1 MTEQTSATE
10 SDRPHCVVA
19 DDEPRLR
26 QVLGRL
32 MRQEGFT
39 CHEAASGVEGL
50 ELVGRLP
57 VSLVLTDLRMPH
69 MDGLELLRELRA
81 RHPDVAVVMITAVAD
96 VDMAVRALT
105 LGATD
110 YLTKPFN
117 LDEVRARVAQA
128 MEKRRLRLEIR
139 DYQEHLEARVA
150 VQARRIEELFLAGIQ
165 SLVEALE
172 VKDPYTRGHSD
183 RVSRYSVEIARALGM
198 DADMV
203 RQVELG
209 GHVHDVG
216 KIGVRE
222 AVLNKPGPLTDD
234 EYLHIMQHPVVGWQ
248 ILAPLMSDAPVAL
261 GIVRSHHER
270 WDGEGIPDRLA
281 GTDIPYEA
289 RIAAVADAFD
299 AMTSTRPYR
308 PGRRMS
314 VSAAIEEMEAHS
326 GLQFD
331 PDILEVFVRLVR
343 EGAVDDVIASAE
355 RPTPVVGTAAVRAPE

>member
-165 SLVEALE
+165 SLV
-172 VKDPYTRGHSD
+172 
-183 RVSRYSVEIARALGM
+183 
-198 DADMV
+198 
-203 RQVELG
+203 
-209 GHVHDVG
+209 
-216 KIGVRE
+216 
-222 AVLNKPGPLTDD
+222 
-234 EYLHIMQHPVVGWQ
+234 
-248 ILAPLMSDAPVAL
+248 
-261 GIVRSHHER
+261 
-270 WDGEGIPDRLA
+270 
-281 GTDIPYEA
+281 
-289 RIAAVADAFD
+289 
-299 AMTSTRPYR
+299 
-308 PGRRMS
+308 
-314 VSAAIEEMEAHS
+314 
-326 GLQFD
+326 
-331 PDILEVFVRLVR
+331 
-343 EGAVDDVIASAE
+343 
-355 RPTPVVGTAAVRAPE
+355 